1 MRNFYYRQ
9 FIISKLGGKVRRGF
23 YNDPP
28 VVDPPTDGKGG
39 GNDDPLNKKVDLTQ
53 KQLNDLIAAERRK
66 EADRNKAT
74 VAELEKVKQ
83 TAGLSAQQVSDLQN
97 QITELEKT
105 YMSQAELAKRDAE
118 KSQKEYAAKLESE
131 SKRAME
137 NETRFKNL
145 LVKNAITSASL
156 ANDAYNA
163 EQMLT
168 QLSGL
173 AKVVP
178 VTLDGKET
186 GDFEVKIAFPDKTK
200 EGQPVVLELTA
211 DETLKRMKEIPEKY
225 GNLFKS
231 GVSGGVGGNN
241 NGPSGNNSNDLNTVT
256 ADPETYRKS
265 RKNLLK

>member
-9 FIISKLGGKVRRGF
+9 FIMTKLGGKVRRGY
-23 YNDPP
+23 YNDSP
-28 VVDPPTDGKGG
+28 VGDPPTDGKGSN
-39 GNDDPLNKKVDLTQ
+39 NDDPLNKKVDLTQ

-74 VAELEKVKQ
+74 VAELEKLKQ
-83 TAGLSAQQVSDLQN
+83 TNGLSQQQVEDLQK
-97 QITELEKT
+97 QIGELEKT

-118 KSQKEYAAKLESE
+118 KQQKEYSSKLEAE
-131 SKRAME
+131 TKRATE
-137 NETRFKNL
+137 NESRFKNL
-145 LVKNAITSASL
+145 LIKNAITSAS
-156 ANDAYNA
+156 ATNDAYNP

-178 VTLDGKET
+178 VIMDGKET

-241 NGPSGNNSNDLNTVT
+241 NGPSGNNGTDLNSIT
-256 ADPETYRKS
+256 ADPDTYRKN